1 VSTVTDQ
8 ETLECFRENPATIE
22 EPLER
27 YIDEDERLW
36 GLDIFELTVECR
48 RSG

>member
-27 YIDEDERLW
+27 YIDE
-36 GLDIFELTVECR
+36 IFELTVELP
-48 RSG
+48 S